1 MSHPAIAAVTPLHAW
16 GSDPS
21 WLAMDAS
28 ARGFH
33 AQLML
38 VAVRQKPAGY
48 LPDDDALWRRWLG
61 LPPSWP
67 ARTDDGPSQDGG
79 TDAMGKA
86 LRRFFEEPSRK
97 GHGLAEGM
105 LDALRTVWA
114 PSANG
119 TDDAALARGAYER
132 WVDHLWITR
141 WKPMVLTA
149 WQRID
154 SDVVRLHPVLEG
166 KEGGFWSPLAAALAG
181 MHLSAPSAAHAP
193 VAPPPF
199 VESLTQKSV
208 GGKAVKTGK
217 ARSGKSIE
225 DPLPSPM
232 QAPGVLGHGDV
243 GALGMWWLNADTSP
257 WRDLSKVVR
266 HWRAP
271 LSSERRRSLWDVGV
285 ACLAVDLADEK
296 QARTFLGKLIRQYG
310 EETVAKAVA
319 ELSMRALP
327 PADGYSFLQGILRR
341 ETEGSEAE
349 QKARHQRS
357 RVAL

>member
-1 MSHPAIAAVTPLHAW
+1 MPHPATAVVTPLHAW

-48 LPDDDALWRRWLG
+48 LPDDDVLWRRWLG
-61 LPPSWP
+61 LPPAWP
-67 ARTDDGPSQDGG
+67 ATSGGVSAQDGG

-86 LRRFFEEPSRK
+86 LRRFFDEPSRK

-114 PSANG
+114 PSNDGAA
-119 TDDAALARGAYER
+119 DAALARGAYER
-132 WVDHLWITR
+132 WIDHLWTTR

-149 WQRID
+149 WQRVDADLIQAYPT
-154 SDVVRLHPVLEG
+154 LAG
-166 KEGGFWSPLAAALAG
+166 KEGGFWSPLAAALMG
-181 MHLSAPSAAHAP
+181 TSAPAPDVAHTP

-199 VESLTQKSV
+199 VEPTAKTS
-208 GGKAVKTGK
+208 GKAVRAGK
-217 ARSGKSIE
+217 ARASKVLD

-232 QAPGVLGHGDV
+232 QTPGVLGHGDV
-243 GALGMWWLNADTSP
+243 GPLGAWWLSADTSS

-285 ACLAVDLADEK
+285 SCLAVDLADQK

-349 QKARHQRS
+349 QKARHQRA